1 MRDFDGDFGRKKAQ
15 ELKITIFPSCEEL
28 GSRVV
33 SKESP
38 KPKEPVSEA
47 SQYSD
52 DDDWQFKPKESQNST
67 KSSEKISLID
77 AISALEKRFDTIC
90 VTEKPKLQSEES
102 EEPESEESKESSEEL
117 PNSESEKSAKEISS
131 ETSEEVWIEKPS
143 ESSSYDVVVRDIQD
157 ILNLKNL
164 ETRLTS
170 ENK

>member
-1 MRDFDGDFGRKKAQ
+1 MRDFDRLKRAQ
-15 ELKITIFPSCEEL
+15 ELKITIFPSCDEL

-52 DDDWQFKPKESQNST
+52 DDDWQFKPKETTQNST
-67 KSSEKISLID
+67 ESSEKISLIE
-77 AISALEKRFDTIC
+77 AISALEKRFDSKN
-90 VTEKPKLQSEES
+90 EEPKLQSEES
-102 EEPESEESKESSEEL
+102 EEPESEESKESSEEIAD
-117 PNSESEKSAKEISS
+117 SEKSAKEISS

-164 ETRLTS
+164 QIR
-170 ENK
+170 